1 MSELE
6 QWTEIEQRLEIVDEA
21 LAEIDTLEVLPEY
34 ARVGGK
40 LNLLQERTTLLLKAE
55 CLCENHADR
64 QLYQAAVRASIEQE
78 TVLRAKLA
86 TLEQVLTERQSAV
99 LH

>member
-55 CLCENHADR
+55 RLCENQADR
-64 QLYQAAVRASIEQE
+64 QLYASAAKANIERE
-78 TVLRAKLA
+78 IVLRR
-86 TLEQVLTERQSAV
+86 EMQVLEKRLIECSASV
-99 LH
+99 H